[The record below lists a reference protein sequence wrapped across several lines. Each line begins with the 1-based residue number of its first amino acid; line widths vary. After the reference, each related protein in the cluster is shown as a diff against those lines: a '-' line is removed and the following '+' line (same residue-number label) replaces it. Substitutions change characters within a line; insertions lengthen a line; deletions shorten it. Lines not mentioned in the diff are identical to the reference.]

1 MAAVAKPHCNAGR
14 KAALAPVP
22 VPEIKIP
29 NFEKDNSWFRWQS
42 DCEWKTLNLVSSIQ
56 MPKRF
61 LQLGGAQ
68 T

>member
-29 NFEKDNSWFRWQS
+29 NFEKDNHGS
-42 DCEWKTLNLVSSIQ
+42 
-56 MPKRF
+56 
-61 LQLGGAQ
+61 GGSLIVNGKH
-68 T
+68 